1 MLLPTSSQKQKQ
13 NKNKNKEIGSSKKKR
28 RTKLSGNIFKSFDPK
43 SIMTFPKA
51 LALFAAVT
59 HGGCI
64 KKFFTRKE
72 KTAAKEADKDEVK
85 AYAEP
90 VNRVIFDSAAK
101 EDYKVEEKA
110 LKETINFEQNSTF
123 GERYDQKGYVAYQDL
138 YKNFFIESE
147 NDASTDD
154 STDIK
159 EWNNE
164 STDSE
169 EFAKNQTLSLEY
181 ENKSLYNR
189 ILALEYQ
196 PLLMLEDEKE
206 NADQILEA
214 TSTENIVTD
223 MVVNYEDSTDT
234 NTLVKAVIE
243 TNESDD
249 EYVDPKDV
257 AFAKEFAKTK
267 AEQKQK
273 LRDWFQQEEE
283 KDKAFAKEFAKTK
296 AEQKQKQR
304 DWFQEE
310 EKKEKDFVE
319 KRLLKE
325 AEQKQAKIDLINKR
339 EDGEAKFCKEF
350 KPTKEA
356 RDQEQI
362 EEDEYVKIYKPNL
375 NEWDQQRAMK
385 IARKKI
391 LLAQL
396 YKKIGLELNP
406 DAKEFV
412 PRFQWNPNA
421 KEFVPKSMLQ

>member
-1 MLLPTSSQKQKQ
+1 MGNLSCDYNNLI
-13 NKNKNKEIGSSKKKR
+13 NFF
-28 RTKLSGNIFKSFDPK
+28 SGNIFKTWDPK

-310 EKKEKDFVE
+310 EKKEKDAAKEFAKTKAEQEQKQRDWFQQEEEKDEAAAKEFAKTKAEQEQKQRDWFQEEEKKEKDFVE

-325 AEQKQAKIDLINKR
+325 AEQKQAK
-339 EDGEAKFCKEF
+339 
-350 KPTKEA
+350 
-356 RDQEQI
+356 
-362 EEDEYVKIYKPNL
+362 
-375 NEWDQQRAMK
+375 
-385 IARKKI
+385 
-391 LLAQL
+391 
-396 YKKIGLELNP
+396 
-406 DAKEFV
+406 
-412 PRFQWNPNA
+412 
-421 KEFVPKSMLQ
+421 

>member
-1 MLLPTSSQKQKQ
+1 MGNLI
-13 NKNKNKEIGSSKKKR
+13 NFF
-28 RTKLSGNIFKSFDPK
+28 SGNIFKTWDPK

-64 KKFFTRKE
+64 KKFFTRKQ

-123 GERYDQKGYVAYQDL
+123 VERYDQKGYVAYQDL

-181 ENKSLYNR
+181 ENKSLYNG

-223 MVVNYEDSTDT
+223 MVVNYEDS
-234 NTLVKAVIE
+234 
-243 TNESDD
+243 
-249 EYVDPKDV
+249 
-257 AFAKEFAKTK
+257 FAKAFAKTK

-296 AEQKQKQR
+296 AEQKQKQRDWFQEEEKKEKDAAKEFAKTKAEQEQKQR

-356 RDQEQI
+356 RD
-362 EEDEYVKIYKPNL
+362 
-375 NEWDQQRAMK
+375 
-385 IARKKI
+385 
-391 LLAQL
+391 
-396 YKKIGLELNP
+396 
-406 DAKEFV
+406 
-412 PRFQWNPNA
+412 
-421 KEFVPKSMLQ
+421 

>member
-1 MLLPTSSQKQKQ
+1 M
-13 NKNKNKEIGSSKKKR
+13 G
-28 RTKLSGNIFKSFDPK
+28 
-43 SIMTFPKA
+43 
-51 LALFAAVT
+51 
-59 HGGCI
+59 
-64 KKFFTRKE
+64 
-72 KTAAKEADKDEVK
+72 
-85 AYAEP
+85 
-90 VNRVIFDSAAK
+90 DSAAK

-147 NDASTDD
+147 NDASTND

-223 MVVNYEDSTDT
+223 MVVNYEDATDT

-304 DWFQEE
+304 DWFQQEEEKDEAAAKEFAKTKAEQEQKQRDWFQEE

-319 KRLLKE
+319 KRLL
-325 AEQKQAKIDLINKR
+325 
-339 EDGEAKFCKEF
+339 
-350 KPTKEA
+350 
-356 RDQEQI
+356 
-362 EEDEYVKIYKPNL
+362 
-375 NEWDQQRAMK
+375 
-385 IARKKI
+385 
-391 LLAQL
+391 
-396 YKKIGLELNP
+396 
-406 DAKEFV
+406 
-412 PRFQWNPNA
+412 
-421 KEFVPKSMLQ
+421 

>member
-1 MLLPTSSQKQKQ
+1 MGNLI
-13 NKNKNKEIGSSKKKR
+13 NFF
-28 RTKLSGNIFKSFDPK
+28 SGNIFKTWDPK

-90 VNRVIFDSAAK
+90 VNRVIFDSAGK

-283 KDKAFAKEFAKTK
+283 KDEAFVIDRRSKEA
-296 AEQKQKQR
+296 KQKQ
-304 DWFQEE
+304 
-310 EKKEKDFVE
+310 
-319 KRLLKE
+319 
-325 AEQKQAKIDLINKR
+325 AIIDLINKR
-339 EDGEAKFCKEF
+339 EDDEAKYFKER
-350 KPTKEA
+350 KATKE
-356 RDQEQI
+356 RREQEQRDLFKKKQEV
-362 EEDEYVKIYKPNL
+362 EEDSAKKLSEAKEQQKDLSQTEDSEDVKIYKPDL

>member
-1 MLLPTSSQKQKQ
+1 MGNLSCDYNNLI
-13 NKNKNKEIGSSKKKR
+13 NFF
-28 RTKLSGNIFKSFDPK
+28 SGNIFKSFDPK

-72 KTAAKEADKDEVK
+72 KT
-85 AYAEP
+85 
-90 VNRVIFDSAAK
+90 AAK

-249 EYVDPKDV
+249 EY
-257 AFAKEFAKTK
+257 
-267 AEQKQK
+267 
-273 LRDWFQQEEE
+273 
-283 KDKAFAKEFAKTK
+283 
-296 AEQKQKQR
+296 
-304 DWFQEE
+304 
-310 EKKEKDFVE
+310 
-319 KRLLKE
+319 
-325 AEQKQAKIDLINKR
+325 
-339 EDGEAKFCKEF
+339 
-350 KPTKEA
+350 
-356 RDQEQI
+356 
-362 EEDEYVKIYKPNL
+362 
-375 NEWDQQRAMK
+375 
-385 IARKKI
+385 
-391 LLAQL
+391 
-396 YKKIGLELNP
+396 
-406 DAKEFV
+406 
-412 PRFQWNPNA
+412 
-421 KEFVPKSMLQ
+421 

>member
-1 MLLPTSSQKQKQ
+1 M
-13 NKNKNKEIGSSKKKR
+13 G
-28 RTKLSGNIFKSFDPK
+28 
-43 SIMTFPKA
+43 
-51 LALFAAVT
+51 
-59 HGGCI
+59 
-64 KKFFTRKE
+64 
-72 KTAAKEADKDEVK
+72 EVK

-101 EDYKVEEKA
+101 EDYKLEEKA

-214 TSTENIVTD
+214 TSKLTENIVTD

-283 KDKAFAKEFAKTK
+283 KDKAAAKEFAKTK

-304 DWFQEE
+304 DWSQEE
-310 EKKEKDFVE
+310 EKKEKDAA
-319 KRLLKE
+319 KE
-325 AEQKQAKIDLINKR
+325 FAKTKAEQEQKQRDWFQQEEERTKLLPKSSQKQKQNKN
-339 EDGEAKFCKEF
+339 KNKE
-350 KPTKEA
+350 
-356 RDQEQI
+356 I
-362 EEDEYVKIYKPNL
+362 GS
-375 NEWDQQRAMK
+375 
-385 IARKKI
+385 RKKKRRRKM
-391 LLAQL
+391 L
-396 YKKIGLELNP
+396 
-406 DAKEFV
+406 
-412 PRFQWNPNA
+412 
-421 KEFVPKSMLQ
+421 PKSSQKQKQNKNKNKEIGSSKKK

>member
-1 MLLPTSSQKQKQ
+1 
-13 NKNKNKEIGSSKKKR
+13 
-28 RTKLSGNIFKSFDPK
+28 
-43 SIMTFPKA
+43 MTFPKA

-283 KDKAFAKEFAKTK
+283 KDEA
-296 AEQKQKQR
+296 
-304 DWFQEE
+304 
-310 EKKEKDFVE
+310 FVE